1 MSGSNL
7 PDDLVFEGNGGS
19 YPPYGSITATDH
31 GPAVVVAT
39 WILVCLLGLAVIA
52 RFGTRPKFGR
62 DSLTLS
68 IACVSPDIGSTT
80 Q

>member
-1 MSGSNL
+1 MSESNL
-7 PDDLVFEGNGGS
+7 PDDLVFHGNGGS

-39 WILVCLLGLAVIA
+39 WILVCLVGLAVIA

-62 DSLTLS
+62 DSLTIS
-68 IACVSPDIGSTT
+68 MACVSLDIGLTG
-80 Q
+80 